1 MAGRRPGVSR
11 CWRRREATE
20 VRAFRRREGE
30 RGREGRWREWI
41 CDGEE
46 MVMID
51 WLVEWLVD

>member
-41 CDGEE
+41 CGGEE

-51 WLVEWLVD
+51 WLVD